1 MLARRPFFC
10 ETFVLFLCG
19 LCANRFGF
27 IFCSQ
32 LVEELSI
39 EVERLRESALR
50 QSSREKDPD
59 QAAQV
64 LALDAQLER
73 MREEARSLRE
83 ANEELQALVLT
94 RGIEEGR
101 SLLTGGSS
109 SLAAELEAMSQDE
122 VCTRIVFRPA

>member
-1 MLARRPFFC
+1 M
-10 ETFVLFLCG
+10 
-19 LCANRFGF
+19 
-27 IFCSQ
+27 
-32 LVEELSI
+32 

-50 QSSREKDPD
+50 HSTRETDSD
-59 QAAQV
+59 QAAQT
-64 LALDAQLER
+64 LALEAQLDR

-122 VCTRIVFRPA
+122 VCKGALSISLEILIQCYNLI